1 MYLGLDIGTSSVK
14 GLLQSEDGE
23 IVASHSVE
31 LAISRPVEG
40 CSEQNPHDWIN
51 ATDSL
56 HCLSEITG
64 HSIAS
69 LATAASTI

>member
-31 LAISRPVEG
+31 LAISRPLEG
-40 CSEQNPHDWIN
+40 YSEQIRK
-51 ATDSL
+51 
-56 HCLSEITG
+56 TG
-64 HSIAS
+64 LMQLIP
-69 LATAASTI
+69 